1 MKISFGLMSS
11 RGCELRIRTKT
22 IFVQHLLQSAHYRMV
37 QSISIDQRWA
47 VLETEQAFTWIHVSR
62 GTMHSFI
69 SCSWHT
75 KRYTQRSLPANQ
87 WTGGVEAHTAD
98 KSQNDLLNLDCHT
111 FLLIKG
117 RHGLCSIIVVLY
129 PRQTEAA
136 SLRPRND
143 CHNWWLWYTSQK

>member
-1 MKISFGLMSS
+1 MDTNQN
-11 RGCELRIRTKT
+11 EIRTAFITKRP
-22 IFVQHLLQSAHYRMV
+22 VSNGA
-37 QSISIDQRWA
+37 IDIHRS
-47 VLETEQAFTWIHVSR
+47 ETRSSGDRTRIHVNTR
-62 GTMHSFI
+62 EQMDHAFI

-75 KRYTQRSLPANQ
+75 KRYTRRSLPGNQ
-87 WTGGVEAHTAD
+87 RTGGFAAHTAA

-129 PRQTEAA
+129 LRQTEAT